1 MFGPDAKDLAHAL
14 SEMERESRSKT
25 NFDQVEQKNVFRS
38 YLQADRRFDGF
49 DADRL
54 IERVK
59 EARYNGRTLDLDDP
73 FLMKNGQ
80 KRPLS
85 W

>member
-1 MFGPDAKDLAHAL
+1 MFGNEPRDLALAL
-14 SEMERESRSKT
+14 AEMEFESRKKT
-25 NFDQVEQKNVFRS
+25 NFDQVAQKDIFRS

-54 IERVK
+54 IERVR
-59 EARYNGRTLDLDDP
+59 EAKYNGRTLDLDDP
-73 FLMKNGQ
+73 FLQRGGS

-85 W
+85 F